1 MEKRTSHYPLARIKT
16 LIRDGKYQVTR
27 TALRCAANDFG
38 FARAAQ
44 IADCILG
51 LDDSDFFKSMTTHF
65 NSTRWQDVYRP
76 HVDGVPV
83 YVKVQVVEATTVVIS
98 FKALEDE

>member
-1 MEKRTSHYPLARIKT
+1 MEKRKAHYPLARIKA
-16 LIRDGKYQVTR
+16 LIQDGEYRVTS

-38 FARAAQ
+38 FFDAAQ
-44 IADCILG
+44 VAEFILG

-65 NSTRWQDVYRP
+65 DSTLWQDVYRP
-76 HVDGVPV
+76 DVGGTPA
-83 YVKVQVVEATTVVIS
+83 YVKIQIVDVTTVVIS